1 MKFSELP
8 EGAKH
13 VAREALSK
21 AAASMSS
28 DVVVFEY
35 EKVGEAI
42 AAAFVRMER
51 YDSAP
56 DRCDDG
62 TGI

>member
-1 MKFSELP
+1 MNFSELP
-8 EGAKH
+8 ESAKH

-21 AAASMSS
+21 ATGSMGS
-28 DVVVFEY
+28 DAGIIEY

-42 AAAFVRMER
+42 AAALVKMEH

-56 DRCDDG
+56 DVCAD
-62 TGI
+62 